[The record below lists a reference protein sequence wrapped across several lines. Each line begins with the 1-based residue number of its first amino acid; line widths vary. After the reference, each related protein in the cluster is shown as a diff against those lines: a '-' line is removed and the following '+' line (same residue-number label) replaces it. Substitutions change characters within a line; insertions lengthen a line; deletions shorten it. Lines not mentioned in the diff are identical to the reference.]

1 MQDAVR
7 RHECMEDSVKHTQ
20 PTQDKPWASVR
31 PTGRM
36 YRPSAV
42 VDLTGLSRSQIYQMI
57 SEGRFPPFIPLSTRA
72 VALPESWLDA
82 FLEARAQAALELQTR
97 R

>member
-1 MQDAVR
+1 MT
-7 RHECMEDSVKHTQ
+7 HSH
-20 PTQDKPWASVR
+20 PTQDRPWVNVR
-31 PTGRM
+31 PSGRM
-36 YRPSAV
+36 YRPTAV
-42 VDLTGLSRSQIYQMI
+42 VDRTGLSRSQIYQMI

-82 FLEARAQAALELQTR
+82 FLEARAHAALRLHSR